1 MLNYRMDGD
10 GPPLL
15 LIHGFGISFNIWTN
29 LTPLLRDHF
38 TLVTVELPGIGLSP
52 LPPPSQPYLP
62 AAVDALDSLR
72 AHLALPRWSIL
83 SYSSG
88 TRVAEAYLQSHA
100 ERVARAVFLCPAQT
114 ASVKANGLR
123 VASSLDG
130 RWPALGNWVL
140 SGWRLRFLIQLLG
153 FNMRRDP
160 RIATW
165 FDEISSQP
173 VDVLK
178 ATLRSMPKGGSCPI
192 AIPAQ
197 IPALFIWGREDLITA
212 TPRKPSARDVII
224 HANHSAPQTS
234 PREVG
239 DAVIQF
245 LISSSNPE
253 GME

>member
-15 LIHGFGISFNIWTN
+15 LLHGFGISFNIWTN

-52 LPPPSQPYLP
+52 LTPRAGPYLP
-62 AAVDALDSLR
+62 AAVDALDALR
-72 AHLALPRWSIL
+72 AHLAIPRWSIL

-88 TRVAEAYLQSHA
+88 TRVAEAYLHSHA

-114 ASVKANGLR
+114 ASGKANGLR
-123 VASSLDG
+123 VASSVDA

-153 FNMRRDP
+153 FNMRRDSRVP
-160 RIATW
+160 VW

-178 ATLRSMPKGGSCPI
+178 ATLRSLPDFGAPPI
-192 AIPAQ
+192 VVPNP
-197 IPALFIWGREDLITA
+197 IPALFIWGSRDLITA
-212 TPRKPSARDVII
+212 TPRKPSTRDAII
-224 HANHSAPQTS
+224 PATHAAPQTN

-239 DAVIQF
+239 EAVMAF
-245 LISSSNPE
+245 FK
-253 GME
+253 